1 MCDYLSD
8 KFKMTK
14 KKALKKSFLMDIK
27 RMEKLSKVWFPELE
41 RYVKNN
47 EKTLLSRAKSQVNC
61 HLEQ

>member
-8 KFKMTK
+8 KFKMTE

-27 RMEKLSKVWFPELE
+27 KMEKLSKVWFPELE
-41 RYVKNN
+41 CYVKNN